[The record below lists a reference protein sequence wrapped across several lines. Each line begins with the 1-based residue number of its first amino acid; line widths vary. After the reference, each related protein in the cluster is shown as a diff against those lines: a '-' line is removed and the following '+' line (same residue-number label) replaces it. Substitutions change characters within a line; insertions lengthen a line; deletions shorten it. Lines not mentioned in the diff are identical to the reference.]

1 MSSEP
6 RTSRASSAI
15 PAPGHQPTID
25 EARADDG
32 ASERD
37 AAIEFRRL
45 VDIVA
50 RLRAP
55 DGCPW
60 DREQTI
66 DTLKPYV
73 LEETYEVLEAIDA
86 HDHTALCEELGD
98 FLFEAVFLAQLERE
112 AGHFS
117 IADAVAQVADKLVRR
132 HPHVFG
138 RDAGEP
144 ALDTPDQVRTRWE
157 DVKASEQK
165 GKAAPKTLLGGV
177 PDGLPALLRAYQIG
191 VRAGSVGFD
200 WQRAADV
207 VTKIQ
212 EEVDEIRGAA
222 TSAMSDVERVE
233 EEVGDLLFAIANLA
247 RKMGVEPET
256 ALRKANAKFARRFT
270 TMERRMTSAGR
281 RMADLTA
288 AEWDAEWQRAKDGR
302 ED

>member
-1 MSSEP
+1 MSSEHS
-6 RTSRASSAI
+6 TSSTSNSTPAS
-15 PAPGHQPTID
+15 GERPTI
-25 EARADDG
+25 EGARTHNG
-32 ASERD
+32 PSERD
-37 AAIEFRRL
+37 GSAEFRRL

-86 HDHTALCEELGD
+86 HDHTSLCEELGD

-138 RDAGEP
+138 RDEGEP
-144 ALDTPDQVRTRWE
+144 ALETPDQVRTRWE

-165 GKAAPKTLLGGV
+165 GKTAPKTLLSGV

-200 WQRAADV
+200 WQRAVDV
-207 VTKIQ
+207 VSKIQ
-212 EEVDEIRGAA
+212 EEVDEIREAAASA
-222 TSAMSDVERVE
+222 TSDTGRIE

-247 RKMGVEPET
+247 RKLGVEPET

-270 TMERRMTSAGR
+270 AMERRMTSAGR

-288 AEWDAEWQRAKDGR
+288 NEWDVEWQRAKDEGTT
-302 ED
+302 